1 MNEEAQRLLNEG
13 LALLNAGKRA
23 EAVDTLK
30 RAVEQD
36 SENIEIW
43 VALARAL
50 DDVDEKRIALTTV
63 LQLDPNNE
71 FAREALQEAERPA
84 TAAKADAGDWIPGVS
99 RAELR
104 TAVIGLTVFTIAAL
118 GIAALFYTSR
128 ASALSSERASLTQ
141 VAVEA
146 TQAAAN
152 LEGTLVQSTII
163 AETAFADATA
173 TLLALVSPTPT
184 PTNTPARVLPTAL
197 PPTPTITPTPDLLR
211 VAPVPPAN
219 LPGRIVGFRAV
230 PGQRGTFGRPIVV
243 PAGGGTITELNDDTG
258 QWPTADTG
266 FGRVVYVR
274 AEPGLGT
281 GTSLLVVPSADP
293 NPLLGIDVLNEL
305 IKVGSTAPSH
315 PRMTRDGV
323 RMVFSARLGERTVL
337 YTYIF
342 GTNTLQRI
350 TPNDGAD
357 YTSAAISPD
366 GSLVIAAKTLA
377 GSTDLVLIAANDP
390 GNAFPQTPLTSDGA
404 TTTEQFPDFSA
415 DGARVVYSAYTTNPS
430 DADIFIADFNGTQ
443 LSGTTV
449 LVSTTGNE
457 IVPVFSP
464 DGRYVAYTS
473 TQTLA
478 PNIFIF
484 DITNRETYQLTESN
498 LGTYAG
504 AWVN

>member
-13 LALLNAGKRA
+13 LALLSAGKRA

-36 SENIEIW
+36 SENVEIW
-43 VALARAL
+43 VALAKAL

-71 FAREALQEAERPA
+71 FAREALEAAERPA
-84 TAAKADAGDWIPGVS
+84 GAAKAEAGDWIPGVS

-118 GIAALFYTSR
+118 GIAVLFYTSR
-128 ASALSSERASLTQ
+128 AGALNSERASLTQ

-146 TQAAAN
+146 TQAAIN
-152 LEGTLVQSTII
+152 LEGTLVQSTVI

-173 TLLALVSPTPT
+173 TFLALVSPTPT
-184 PTNTPARVLPTAL
+184 PTNTPVRVLPT
-197 PPTPTITPTPDLLR
+197 TITPTPDLLR

-219 LPGRIVGFRAV
+219 LPGRIIGFRAV
-230 PGQRGTFGRPIVV
+230 PGQRSAFGRPIVV
-243 PAGGGTITELNDDTG
+243 PAGGGPIAELNEDTG
-258 QWPTADTG
+258 QWPTADVG
-266 FGRVVYVR
+266 FSRVVYVR

-323 RMVFSARLGERTVL
+323 RMVFSALLGERTVL

-390 GNAFPQTPLTSDGA
+390 GNAFPQTPLTSDG
-404 TTTEQFPDFSA
+404 S
-415 DGARVVYSAYTTNPS
+415 TTNSSLTSAQMAGVWSTVPTPPTP
-430 DADIFIADFNGTQ
+430 ATPIFSWQISTAHSSAVWRPWSAPPATRLCPCSARMVAMWPTPARRPRPRTSSSLTSPIA
-443 LSGTTV
+443 
-449 LVSTTGNE
+449 
-457 IVPVFSP
+457 
-464 DGRYVAYTS
+464 RR
-473 TQTLA
+473 
-478 PNIFIF
+478 
-484 DITNRETYQLTESN
+484 TN
-498 LGTYAG
+498 
-504 AWVN
+504 